1 MQEVIAAITTS
12 PWPRSW
18 VRPSTGTR
26 PLAARLVEVLVH
38 RGGERRMQIEDHPC
52 PAAVAALVEL
62 LVHRGDEA
70 RLDLLERDAILRAL
84 RAGER
89 RLDAAELELEH
100 VGEDRI
106 ERGLDAIH
114 ALRLGVGRDQID
126 PRLGAG
132 GVGQIGDRVVV
143 DREEAAGRA
152 VFRRH
157 VADGGAV
164 RDGQAG
170 EAGAEELDELADH
183 AALAQHL
190 RDGEHEVGRR
200 HAFLELAGELDAD
213 HLGQNHRIGLAEH
226 RGFRLDAA
234 DAPAEHGEAVHHRGV
249 RVGADQRCRDRRSPS
264 SALCRR
270 P

>member
-1 MQEVIAAITTS
+1 
-12 PWPRSW
+12 
-18 VRPSTGTR
+18 
-26 PLAARLVEVLVH
+26 
-38 RGGERRMQIEDHPC
+38 MQIEHIL
-52 PAAVAALVEL
+52 ALAVAALVEL
-62 LVHRGDEA
+62 LVHRRDEA
-70 RLDLLERDAILRAL
+70 RLGLLERDAVLRAL
-84 RAGER
+84 GAGER

-114 ALRLGVGRDQID
+114 ALRLGVGGDQID

-132 GVGQIGDRVVV
+132 GVGQIRDRVVV

-170 EAGAEELDELADH
+170 EAGAEEFDELADH

-234 DAPAEHGEAVHHRGV
+234 DAPTEHGEAVHHRGV
-249 RVGADQRCRDRRSPS
+249 RVGADQGVGIGDLHRLLFAVNLDGAGRSPDGLREVFQIDLM
-264 SALCRR
+264 ADAGARR
-270 P
+270 HDAEIRE